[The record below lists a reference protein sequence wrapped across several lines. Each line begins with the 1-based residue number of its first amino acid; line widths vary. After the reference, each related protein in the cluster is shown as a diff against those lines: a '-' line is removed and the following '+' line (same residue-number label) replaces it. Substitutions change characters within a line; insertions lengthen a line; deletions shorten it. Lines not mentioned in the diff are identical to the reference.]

1 MDNQRQNKI
10 KATSDTI
17 KSIWLQNPELRLGQL
32 IDNAIPVD
40 KDIFYVTDDDLVKYL
55 KEYTKNVIRP

>member
-10 KATSDTI
+10 KGVSDTV